1 MNTLATVETITAIV
15 PHENA
20 DKVEIAAVLGWMVVV
35 KKDEF
40 KVGDQCV
47 YVQVDSILPEK
58 PEFEFLRDKKFRV
71 KTMKIRGFYSQGIC
85 FPMNILP
92 TGTYAD
98 GTDVTSLVGVT
109 KFEKETPD
117 QGKSNNVKKGFFAKW
132 YSYAKWKFWSL
143 FGYFEPNGSFPTDIV
158 SKTDEDRIQGCM
170 ARLRFF
176 KGNQCYATIKHDGT
190 SATFIKQGKRLRVC
204 SRNQELSLNDGVYWA
219 MADKYKLA
227 DIPAGYTVQ
236 SEIVGP
242 KIQGNSE
249 TLKEPE
255 IRVFNVYKDKVALS
269 YSDMLLF
276 CGKYNLPMADMYFQ
290 GVFKWETVEEIM
302 AEVAK
307 ARYKNGTQAEGLV
320 FRTCDPVN
328 GKYMSFK
335 AVSPEYCF
343 KHGE

>member
-1 MNTLATVETITAIV
+1 MTTLATVEKIEEIL
-15 PHENA
+15 PHGNA
-20 DKVEIAAVLGWMVVV
+20 DALEIARVLGWLVIV
-35 KKDEF
+35 KKGEF
-40 KVGDQCV
+40 KAGDQCV

-58 PEFEFLRDKKFRV
+58 PEFEFLRDRKFRV
-71 KTMKIRGFYSQGIC
+71 VTIKLRGVYSQGIC
-85 FPMNILP
+85 FPTSVLP
-92 TGTYAD
+92 AGAYAAGD
-98 GTDVTSLVGVT
+98 DVTDIVGVT
-109 KFEKETPD
+109 KYEKAAPVE
-117 QGKSNNVKKGFFAKW
+117 QVAQVKKGFFAKW
-132 YSYAKWKFWSL
+132 YSYLRWKALGL

-170 ARLRFF
+170 ARLHFF
-176 KGNQCYATIKHDGT
+176 RGNGCYATIKHDGT
-190 SATFIKQGKRLRVC
+190 SATFIRNGKKLRVC
-204 SRNQELSLNDGVYWA
+204 SRNQELAPDDGVYWE
-219 MADKYKLA
+219 MAKKYNLA
-227 DIPAGYTVQ
+227 AIPAGYSVQ
-236 SEIVGP
+236 AEIVGP

-255 IRVFNVYKDKVALS
+255 IRVFNVYFNRKALS

-276 CGKYNLPMADMYFQ
+276 CGQHNLPMADLYFH
-290 GVFKWETVEEIM
+290 GVFEWETVEEIM

-320 FRTCDPVN
+320 FRTCEPVN